1 MIAIGKSINF
11 DLSFIQPL
19 DSNEKTNEEAHKE
32 TKQSSRKK
40 KDVHYNIPLDFDNV
54 LDSTIH
60 NTIPMCLNIEIDLTK
75 LHETEEEE
83 ERKEVVDN
91 YKSNLHL
98 SQLPT
103 IGSPIPTKSIQDER
117 DFDSPPP
124 FNPQIRGDLPVPNSS
139 DTPPV
144 FVPSSQSDK
153 ASGSGSSSTPFQFQ
167 EVFPNI
173 ISLVGNELD
182 KALMKG
188 IKSTVQS
195 SLPVTFV
202 HDVEAITNIRN
213 EQKEKKKQSIK
224 FELLN
229 DFVEQTFKGALFD
242 AVSSIVQRD
251 ANTARKASDYI
262 EKEEQTQQ
270 PENKTVV
277 FPRINIFTNNS
288 LSEALI
294 SAIKQS
300 VAHSEPNL

>member
-1 MIAIGKSINF
+1 
-11 DLSFIQPL
+11 
-19 DSNEKTNEEAHKE
+19 
-32 TKQSSRKK
+32 
-40 KDVHYNIPLDFDNV
+40 
-54 LDSTIH
+54 
-60 NTIPMCLNIEIDLTK
+60 MCLNIEIDLTK

-153 ASGSGSSSTPFQFQ
+153 VSGSGSSSSTPFQFQ

-173 ISLVGNELD
+173 IYLIGNELD
-182 KALMKG
+182 KALMRG

-202 HDVEAITNIRN
+202 HDVEAITSILN

-262 EKEEQTQQ
+262 EKEEEKQQQSQQSQQT
-270 PENKTVV
+270 ENKAVS